1 MTAML
6 QARAPL
12 ASGAAQ
18 AASPG
23 RAWQDCTAD
32 TDRSDWSP
40 KVRRFMEYWLSIA
53 PAGALPGRR
62 QFDPLHIHHL
72 MPHVWMLD
80 VVRGDGAPRF
90 RYRLVGTK
98 EVETLE
104 RDVTGKW
111 FDDVHAG
118 RAHKSGTQDRFHH
131 MVDSRVATY
140 RKGRVVLVHHKNH
153 RIVENCMVPLAGDG
167 TNVDIIVAC
176 STLFWEDGTEA

>member
-6 QARAPL
+6 SARSPFV
-12 ASGAAQ
+12 SGAAQ
-18 AASPG
+18 AAPPA
-23 RAWQDCTAD
+23 RVWVDCTAD
-32 TDRSDWSP
+32 TDRSAWGP

-62 QFDPLHIHHL
+62 HFDPLQIHHL

-80 VVRGDGAPRF
+80 VVRGAGPPRF

-111 FDDVHAG
+111 FDEVHA
-118 RAHKSGTQDRFHH
+118 ANVNMTVTQDRFRH
-131 MVDSRVATY
+131 MVDERVATY
-140 RKGRVVLVHHKNH
+140 RKGRVVLAH
-153 RIVENCMVPLAGDG
+153 RKDHQVVENCMVPLASDG
-167 TNVDIIVAC
+167 ANVDVIAIC